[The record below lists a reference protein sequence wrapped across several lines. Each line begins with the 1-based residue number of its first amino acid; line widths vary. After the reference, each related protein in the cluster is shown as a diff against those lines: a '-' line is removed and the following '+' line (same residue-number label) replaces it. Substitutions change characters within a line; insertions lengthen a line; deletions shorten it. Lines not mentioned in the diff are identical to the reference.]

1 MHPQWQHPVKASR
14 ELAPRPSADALP
26 RELLPVLAE
35 VSQQLAVSVDLERT
49 LRDSVAFITEYM
61 RAEAAAVFLLDPGGT
76 SLQCRACVGPVDILG
91 LRIPADAGI
100 VGRAVGQNAC
110 QMVRDV
116 ASDPD
121 FTAKVDAKTGF
132 VTRSILCAP
141 LTTAQGAIGAIE
153 IINKLDGGLFEAV
166 DRDALRL
173 LAAPTALALNIA
185 RMAGELVEQSRIQRE
200 LTMARRL
207 QRSLLPKRRRGNY
220 PLRALNLPAQEIS
233 GDFYDFFDLPDGRI
247 AFALGDVAGKGL
259 DAAFLMVRCASLLRW
274 AGKEGLPP
282 GQWMARANDELC
294 EAIPPGMFVCAVA
307 GYYDPASRTAVWA
320 NAGFPPLLRISREGE
335 VQRMPAE
342 GPPLGILA
350 HMQFAEQRCDIAG
363 AALYLFSD
371 GVTDVR
377 SADGQT
383 LDLEGVE
390 AALSEYASR
399 SPEAR
404 LRRLVRR
411 LRELRVTD
419 DITVMLIE
427 GGLSGTRLLLD
438 HRFVAR
444 PVALSEMRRRL
455 GEVLLASGAGV
466 EQRQALVLALD
477 EGASNIIRHAYGGPC
492 DGTIRLRVWQDGDEL
507 QFELLDE
514 APCIDP
520 ARVQPRDLSECRP
533 GGLGVN
539 IIDATMDSWS
549 LQPEPGGGNRLSMR
563 KRLRA
568 DAPADGRQDEIG

>member
-1 MHPQWQHPVKASR
+1 MANAV
-14 ELAPRPSADALP
+14 PRDAGAG
-26 RELLPVLAE
+26 LPVDFLPILAE

-49 LRDSVAFITEYM
+49 LRDSVAFITDYM
-61 RAEAAAVFLLDPGGT
+61 RAEAAAVFLLDASGAT
-76 SLQCRACVGPVDILG
+76 LQCRACVGPVDILG

-100 VGRAVGQNAC
+100 VGRAVALNAC
-110 QMVRDV
+110 QMVRD
-116 ASDPD
+116 ASQDPD
-121 FTAKVDAKTGF
+121 FSAKVDANTGF
-132 VTRSILCAP
+132 VTRSVLCAP

-153 IINKLDGGLFEAV
+153 IINKRDGGLFDDV

-200 LTMARRL
+200 LSMARRL
-207 QRSLLPKRRRGNY
+207 QRSLLPKRRRGGY

-247 AFALGDVAGKGL
+247 AFTLGDVAGKGL

-282 GQWMARANDELC
+282 SEWMARANDELR

-307 GYYDPASRTAVWA
+307 GYFDPALRTVIWA
-320 NAGFPPLLRISREGE
+320 NAGFPPLLRIAQDGSVERLA
-335 VQRMPAE
+335 AE

-350 HMQFAEQRCDIAG
+350 NMQFPEQQCDVAG
-363 AALYLFSD
+363 AALYMFSD

-377 SADGQT
+377 DAHGQT
-383 LDLEGVE
+383 LDLDGVE
-390 AALSEYASR
+390 LALTEYAAR

-427 GGLSGTRLLLD
+427 GGKAGVRHVLD
-438 HRFVAR
+438 HQFQAQ
-444 PVALSEMRRRL
+444 PAALAGMRHRL
-455 GEVLLASGAGV
+455 GEVLLASGASV
-466 EQRQALVLALD
+466 DQRQTLVLALD
-477 EGASNIIRHAYGGPC
+477 EAASNIIRHAYGGPC
-492 DGTIRLRVWQDGDEL
+492 DSTIRLGVWQDGDSL
-507 QFELLDE
+507 RFELHDD
-514 APCIDP
+514 APAIDP
-520 ARVQPRDLSECRP
+520 QRVRPRDLGECRP

-539 IIDATMDSWS
+539 IIDAAMDSWS
-549 LQPEPGGGNRLSMR
+549 LQPEPGGGNRMVML
-563 KRLRA
+563 KRLRGQDV
-568 DAPADGRQDEIG
+568 DAALQQA

>member
-1 MHPQWQHPVKASR
+1 MSEPAAKPQVTSGSIPV
-14 ELAPRPSADALP
+14 DFLP
-26 RELLPVLAE
+26 ILAE

-49 LRDSVAFITEYM
+49 LRDSVAFITDYM
-61 RAEAAAVFLLDPGGT
+61 RAEAAAVFLLDPSGST
-76 SLQCRACVGPVDILG
+76 LQCRACVGPVNILG

-100 VGRAVGQNAC
+100 VGRAVSQNAC
-110 QMVRDV
+110 QMVRD
-116 ASDPD
+116 ARADPD
-121 FTAKVDAKTGF
+121 FASKVDASSGF
-132 VTRSILCAP
+132 ETRSVLCAP

-153 IINKLDGGLFEAV
+153 IINKLDGGLFDDV

-185 RMAGELVEQSRIQRE
+185 RMAGELLEQGRIQRE

-207 QRSLLPKRRRGNY
+207 QRSLLPKRRRGSY
-220 PLRALNLPAQEIS
+220 PLRALNMPAQEIS
-233 GDFYDFFDLPDGRI
+233 GDFYDFFDMPDGRI
-247 AFALGDVAGKGL
+247 AFTLGDVAGKGL

-294 EAIPPGMFVCAVA
+294 EAIPPGMFVCALA
-307 GYYDPASRTAVWA
+307 GYYDPAHRTAVWA
-320 NAGFPPLLRISREGE
+320 NAGFPPLLRVDADGSIL
-335 VQRMPAE
+335 RMPAE

-350 HMQFAEQRCDIAG
+350 GMTFPEQSCDVAG
-363 AALYLFSD
+363 AALYMFSD

-377 SADGQT
+377 DAAGKM
-383 LDLEGVE
+383 LDIEGVE
-390 AALSEYASR
+390 LALSEYADR

-427 GGLSGTRLLLD
+427 GGSAGQRQLLD
-438 HRFVAR
+438 HRFKAR
-444 PVALSEMRRRL
+444 PAALSEMRRQL
-455 GEVLLASGAGV
+455 GQVLLASGASV
-466 EQRQALVLALD
+466 EQRQAVVLAID

-492 DGTIRLRVWQDGDEL
+492 DSTITLAVWQDSDEL
-507 QFELLDE
+507 RFELHDD

-520 ARVQPRDLSECRP
+520 QRLRPRDLSECRP

-539 IIDATMDSWS
+539 IIDATMDTWS
-549 LQPEPGGGNRLSMR
+549 LQPEPGGGNRLIMR
-563 KRLRA
+563 KRLRGDAQA
-568 DAPADGRQDEIG
+568 DVPTTERA

>member
-1 MHPQWQHPVKASR
+1 MTSQVA
-14 ELAPRPSADALP
+14 APPLGGGSIPADFLP
-26 RELLPVLAE
+26 ILAE

-49 LRDSVAFITEYM
+49 LRDSVAFITDYM
-61 RAEAAAVFLLDPGGT
+61 RAEAAAVFLLDPSG
-76 SLQCRACVGPVDILG
+76 SVLQCRACVGPVNILG

-100 VGRAVGQNAC
+100 VGRAVAQNAC
-110 QMVRDV
+110 QMVRD
-116 ASDPD
+116 ARADPD
-121 FTAKVDAKTGF
+121 FAAKVDANTGF
-132 VTRSILCAP
+132 VTRSVLCAP

-153 IINKLDGGLFEAV
+153 IINKLDGGLFEEI

-185 RMAGELVEQSRIQRE
+185 RMAGELLEQGRIQRE

-207 QRSLLPKRRRGNY
+207 QRSLLPKRRRGSY

-282 GQWMARANDELC
+282 SEWMARANDELC

-307 GYYDPASRTAVWA
+307 GYYDPATRRAEWA
-320 NAGFPPLLRISREGE
+320 NAGFPPLLRIGE
-335 VQRMPAE
+335 DGTVERYAAE

-350 HMQFAEQRCDIAG
+350 GMQFPAQRCALEG
-363 AALYLFSD
+363 ATLYLFSD

-377 SADGQT
+377 DRSGKM
-383 LDLEGVE
+383 LDVDGVE
-390 AALSEYASR
+390 TALAEYAAR
-399 SPEAR
+399 APEAR

-427 GGLSGTRLLLD
+427 GGSVGVRQVLD
-438 HRFVAR
+438 LQFAAR
-444 PVALSEMRRRL
+444 PSELAQMRRRL
-455 GEVLLASGAGV
+455 SDMLVACGASL
-466 EQRQALVLALD
+466 EQRQSLVLALD
-477 EGASNIIRHAYGGPC
+477 EAASNVIRHAYGGPC
-492 DGTIRLRVWQDGDEL
+492 DAVIQLGVWQEADEL
-507 QFELLDE
+507 RFELRDQ

-520 ARVQPRDLSECRP
+520 ERLRPRDLAECRP

-539 IIDATMDSWS
+539 IIDATMDAWS
-549 LQPEPGGGNRLSMR
+549 LQPQADGGNLLCMR
-563 KRLRA
+563 KRLRPPSA
-568 DAPADGRQDEIG
+568 LAA

>member
-1 MHPQWQHPVKASR
+1 MIDASITP
-14 ELAPRPSADALP
+14 AAVAGSGDAQRDFLP
-26 RELLPVLAE
+26 ILAE

-61 RAEAAAVFLLDPGGT
+61 RAEAGAVFLLDPAGN

-100 VGRAVGQNAC
+100 VGRAVAQNAC
-110 QMVRDV
+110 QMVRD
-116 ASDPD
+116 ASLDPD
-121 FTAKVDAKTGF
+121 FAAKVDANTGF
-132 VTRSILCAP
+132 VTRSVLCAP

-153 IINKLDGGLFEAV
+153 IINKRDGGLFEDI

-207 QRSLLPKRRRGNY
+207 QRSLLPRRRRGSY

-274 AGKEGLPP
+274 AGKEGLRPS
-282 GQWMARANDELC
+282 QWLERVNDELR

-307 GYYDPASRTAVWA
+307 GYYDPARRRAVWA
-320 NAGFPPLLRISREGE
+320 NAGFPPLLRISSGGD
-335 VQRMPAE
+335 VDVLPAE

-350 HMQFAEQRCDIAG
+350 GMHFPEQACDVAG
-363 AALYLFSD
+363 AALYMFSD

-377 SADGQT
+377 DADGKT
-383 LDLEGVE
+383 LDIEGVQ
-390 AALSEYASR
+390 AALTEYAER

-427 GGLSGTRLLLD
+427 GGPAGVRQLLD
-438 HRFVAR
+438 HRFPAQ
-444 PVALSEMRRRL
+444 PSALAEMRHRL
-455 GEVLLASGAGV
+455 ADVLVASGAGS
-466 EQRQALVLALD
+466 EMRQTLVLALD
-477 EGASNIIRHAYGGPC
+477 EATSNIIRHAYGGPC
-492 DGTIRLRVWQDGDEL
+492 DGTIGLSVWQDDDEL
-507 QFELLDE
+507 RFELDDQ

-520 ARVQPRDLSECRP
+520 QTLRPRDLGECRP
-533 GGLGVN
+533 GGLGIN
-539 IIDATMDSWS
+539 IIDATMDSWE
-549 LQPEPGGGNRLSMR
+549 LQPGVGCGNRLIMR
-563 KRLRA
+563 KRLRGEGA
-568 DAPADGRQDEIG
+568 TA